1 MKLKIDTKTIQTLN
15 PCKDRFDNWLEHYDN
30 KTYTVKQ
37 FFALDNITHSDKL
50 WVVLR
55 LVSNETKVIFA
66 LDCAFD
72 AAAAYA
78 YAADAYADAD
88 AADADAAVAA
98 AYVAAAADADAAAYV
113 AAAAAAY
120 VAAAYADAARKAKQ
134 AEQLEVL
141 IYLIEGKNYV

>member
-88 AADADAAVAA
+88 AADADAA
-98 AYVAAAADADAAAYV
+98 AYV